1 MPDWNLRLHLTP
13 RTLKILAED
22 PLGDVLRARLPSRP
36 GHPRAL
42 LTLLEGLALW
52 SGGPLIAVISAAGK
66 LDSSFDRDLFGA
78 GFYPPENDLIR
89 YQTLP
94 VRGHR
99 QIEGLGDFRALYLS
113 SGREDRP

>member
-1 MPDWNLRLHLTP
+1 MPEWNLRLHLTP
-13 RTLKILAED
+13 RTLKVLAED

-52 SGGPLIAVISAAGK
+52 SGEPLTAAISAAGK
-66 LDSSFDRDLFGA
+66 LDSSFDRDLFGG
-78 GFYPPENDLIR
+78 GFYPPESDLVR
-89 YQTLP
+89 YRTLP

-99 QIEGLGDFRALYLS
+99 QIEGLGDFRAMYLS
-113 SGREDRP
+113 ANREDRP